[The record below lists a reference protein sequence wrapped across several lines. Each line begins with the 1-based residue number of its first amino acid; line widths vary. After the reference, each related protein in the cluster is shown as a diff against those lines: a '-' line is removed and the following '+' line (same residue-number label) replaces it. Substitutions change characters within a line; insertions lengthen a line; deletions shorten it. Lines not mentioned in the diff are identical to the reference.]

1 MIFLFI
7 FAIWQKK
14 NGCRRELIVFF
25 MKNCELEEKVSQSIP
40 LTTTITADWIIMQ
53 KKLALIINN

>member
-1 MIFLFI
+1 MFI
-7 FAIWQKK
+7 FAIWQK

-25 MKNCELEEKVSQSIP
+25 MQNCELEEKVSQSTP
-40 LTTTITADWIIMQ
+40 LTTTITTDWIIMQ